1 MTEVDIQS
9 CIHHLPA
16 AALVRMR
23 MSLDVVYALMWK
35 LAFHDSLLPKSCDV
49 ES

>member
-23 MSLDVVYALMWK
+23 MSLHSVYVLMWK
-35 LAFHDSLLPKSCDV
+35 LALDDSLPPENRNA